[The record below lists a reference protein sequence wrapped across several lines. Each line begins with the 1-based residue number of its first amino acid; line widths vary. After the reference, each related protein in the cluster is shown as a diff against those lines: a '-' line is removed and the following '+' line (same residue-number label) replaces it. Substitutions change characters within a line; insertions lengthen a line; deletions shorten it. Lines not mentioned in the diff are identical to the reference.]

1 MNDLLFALY
10 AFALERDMETRFITS
25 IAEYRDSKRVS
36 DQAYERL
43 LPLLDA
49 AAERELERYWNE
61 RLIYE
66 GMERESI
73 FAAGLS
79 IGLALSR
86 LG

>member
-10 AFALERDMETRFITS
+10 GFALER
-25 IAEYRDSKRVS
+25 
-36 DQAYERL
+36 
-43 LPLLDA
+43 
-49 AAERELERYWNE
+49 
-61 RLIYE
+61 
-66 GMERESI
+66 ESL